1 MCVRKAPAENDVQEA
16 RHGGGAAGAAAAAR
30 PLTAGVCEQVWEHM
44 DRCGVDYFTS
54 NLPLGLRRW
63 DTERGSPGP

>member
-1 MCVRKAPAENDVQEA
+1 MVWKAPAENDVQEA

-63 DTERGSPGP
+63 DTERGSLGP